1 MKCPNCGCEYTG
13 NFCPDCGIP
22 APQNYN
28 GQQQTGF
35 QPIGQPDYQ
44 QQYGQQQYGH
54 QQYGQQQYGQP
65 AYRMPNPGI
74 TKREIVTC
82 IIFTIITCGIYAIYW
97 FVKLTDDTNLL
108 VNDYG
113 VSNGE
118 NLTSGGMAFLL
129 SLVTCGI
136 YGYYWAYKQGERI
149 DRIRAARG
157 MSNGSLGVLYII
169 LQFVGLS
176 IVAYA
181 LMQNELNTL
190 NN

>member
-1 MKCPNCGCEYTG
+1 MKCPYCGCDYNG
-13 NFCPDCGIP
+13 NFCPDCGAP
-22 APQNYN
+22 APQYN
-28 GQQQTGF
+28 NPQQQGGF
-35 QPIGQPDYQ
+35 QPMGQPVYQ
-44 QQYGQQQYGH
+44 QQQ

-82 IIFTIITCGIYAIYW
+82 IIFSLLTCGIYAIYW
-97 FVKLTDDTNLL
+97 FIKLTDDINLL

-129 SLVTCGI
+129 TLVTCSI
-136 YGYYWAYKQGERI
+136 YGYYWAYKQGERL
-149 DRIRAARG
+149 DRVRAAKG
-157 MSNGSLGVLYII
+157 MGSGSLGVLYII
-169 LQFVGLS
+169 LYFFGLS

-181 LMQNELNTL
+181 LMQNEINSL